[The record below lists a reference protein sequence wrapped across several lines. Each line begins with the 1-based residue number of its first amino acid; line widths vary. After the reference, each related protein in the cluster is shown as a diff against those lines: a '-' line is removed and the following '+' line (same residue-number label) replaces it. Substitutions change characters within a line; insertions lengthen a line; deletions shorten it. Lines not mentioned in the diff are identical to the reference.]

1 MFQNVQ
7 QIQDFI
13 RQNGIAFLDFKMI
26 DLRGRWKHL
35 SIPAARFNEDI
46 MTHGIGFDGSNYGY
60 AQVERSD
67 MVFLPDIT
75 TAVVD
80 PFVKAPT
87 LTMIGDVMVIDHPG
101 KPPVRPVSAQ
111 CRQERHRPHA
121 GSRRRG
127 RDDHRAG
134 V

>member
-1 MFQNVQ
+1 
-7 QIQDFI
+7 
-13 RQNGIAFLDFKMI
+13 
-26 DLRGRWKHL
+26 
-35 SIPAARFNEDI
+35 

-87 LTMIGDVMVIDHPG
+87 LTMIGDVMVIDHPAN
-101 KPPVRPVSAQ
+101 RPLTSIRAMSPRAPSPTCRLSA
-111 CRQERHRPHA
+111 
-121 GSRRRG
+121 SRTR
-127 RDDHRAG
+127 
-134 V
+134 

>member
-87 LTMIGDVMVIDHPG
+87 LTMIGDVMVID
-101 KPPVRPVSAQ
+101 Q
-111 CRQERHRPHA
+111 I
-121 GSRRRG
+121 G
-127 RDDHRAG
+127 RAH

>member
-87 LTMIGDVMVIDHPG
+87 LTMIGDVMVIDHPAN
-101 KPPVRPVSAQ
+101 RPFDQYPRNVAKSAD
-111 CRQERHRPHA
+111 RK
-121 GSRRRG
+121 S
-127 RDDHRAG
+127 
-134 V
+134 VV

>member
-87 LTMIGDVMVIDHPG
+87 LTMIGDVMVI
-101 KPPVRPVSAQ
+101 VRPVSAH
-111 CRQERHRPHA
+111 CRQERQRPHA

>member
-75 TAVVD
+75 
-80 PFVKAPT
+80 
-87 LTMIGDVMVIDHPG
+87 
-101 KPPVRPVSAQ
+101 AQ

-127 RDDHRAG
+127 RDDHRTG

>member
-87 LTMIGDVMVIDHPG
+87 LTMIGDVMSSTIRQTARSTSIRAMSPRA
-101 KPPVRPVSAQ
+101 PSPTCRLSA
-111 CRQERHRPHA
+111 
-121 GSRRRG
+121 SRTR
-127 RDDHRAG
+127 
-134 V
+134 

>member
-46 MTHGIGFDGSNYGY
+46 MPHGIGFDGSNYGY

-75 TAVVD
+75 TAD
-80 PFVKAPT
+80 AHDDRRCHGHLPS
-87 LTMIGDVMVIDHPG
+87 G
-101 KPPVRPVSAQ
+101 KPPVRPVSEL
-111 CRQERHRPHA
+111 CCQERLRPHA

-127 RDDHRAG
+127 RDDHRTG